1 MRLGL
6 GVYALGAVGSIL
18 APSLGW
24 LYVSRFV
31 WGFGAASPGM
41 IRAAIARDLYEGN
54 QMARIISIYM
64 AFFLIGPVL
73 APAAGDG
80 ILAVGSWEWVF
91 GAALI
96 LAGVLAVWT
105 QIFGETLAEE
115 DRRPLDFGETFRGFR
130 HVFTTRTTFGYT
142 MGLTF
147 SFGAFI
153 VYLGSAQPIM
163 DVIYGR
169 DEQFAF
175 WFGAA
180 GVFMACY
187 FFAVNPFI
195 NRFGAHRVSVFVS
208 SASVAVS
215 AVLLVAALA
224 TDGVPNFFVWLV
236 LIGIANA
243 FTTLL
248 VPTCYAL
255 GLEPMGKLAGTASAV
270 MGFVS
275 TLGGSALAAVIDAR
289 IDGTITPMA
298 LGYVVY
304 GGIALGFIVW
314 AGAGRR
320 AGGDQRRRRSSSRS
334 ATCPESE
341 SGTRPLAV

>member
-91 GAALI
+91 GAALV

-275 TLGGSALAAVIDAR
+275 TLGGSALAAVIDAQ